1 VLKSKLRKRKNIG
14 LTNLKNNVKNI
25 LDNEI
30 SEETYKSIINGS
42 YNREKPLKI
51 KEKSNRQRKLKKY
64 KD

>member
-1 VLKSKLRKRKNIG
+1 MLKSKLRKRKNIG

-51 KEKSNRQRKLKKY
+51 KEKSNRIKLLKIY